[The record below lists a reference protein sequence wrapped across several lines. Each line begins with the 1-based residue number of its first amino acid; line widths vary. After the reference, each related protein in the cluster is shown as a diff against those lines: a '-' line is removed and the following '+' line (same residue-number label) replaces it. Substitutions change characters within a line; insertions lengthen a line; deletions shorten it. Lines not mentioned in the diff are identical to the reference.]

1 MAKKQKKLNRKIQ
14 EIFGSVISSESSVF
28 SKEDVLR
35 LLEEVNEAAEKK
47 TSISQDQLDD
57 LSERIYT
64 AISYVDGL
72 DLVDDYCLEM
82 DGNCVEIRRLDL
94 DGDQI
99 KEIIDE
105 AISEWEDEI

>member
-57 LSERIYT
+57 LSERIST

-82 DGNCVEIRRLDL
+82 DGNCVEIRSLDL